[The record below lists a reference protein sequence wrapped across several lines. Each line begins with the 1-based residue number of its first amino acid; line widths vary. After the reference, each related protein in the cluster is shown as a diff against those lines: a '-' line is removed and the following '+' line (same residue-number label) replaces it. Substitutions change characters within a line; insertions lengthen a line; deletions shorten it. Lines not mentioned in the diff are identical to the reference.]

1 MTVAQLVGHRQ
12 FQFVDQELPDPG
24 PGEVQARVSAV
35 GICGSDMHAYS
46 EGMVGDFLLPYP
58 VVLGHEPAGVIVKT
72 GPGVTG
78 ISPGDRGALEP
89 AIYCYHC
96 EFCMSGRYNLC
107 ANLRFMSSGTEPGF
121 FRERVNIPAVN
132 FFPVGAKTSLEEA
145 TLIEPLAVVLHAMQ
159 VGSFRAGENAVVV
172 GAGPIGLLTI
182 ASLRLRGAK
191 KIWAVEPLAHRREF
205 AKHMG
210 ADAVLDP
217 AEGDFARVIRRET
230 GGLGAEIAF
239 DCAAKGET
247 VNECIAA
254 LKGAGRMVLTGIH
267 SDHRASVNIHAMRR
281 AEISLYSIRRS
292 NNEVHDAQ
300 SMVETQ
306 SKLFAP
312 LLTHR
317 RPFHEIGAAFDL
329 VERYA
334 DGVGKML
341 VVQT

>member
-1 MTVAQLVGHRQ
+1 MTVAQLTGHRQ
-12 FQFVDQELPDPG
+12 FQFVDQDLPDPG
-24 PGEVQARVSAV
+24 PGEVQAQVSAV

-46 EGMVGDFLLPYP
+46 EGMVGDAALPYP

-78 ISPGDRGALEP
+78 LSPGDRGALEP

-96 EFCMSGRYNLC
+96 EFCMSGRHNLC
-107 ANLRFMSSGTEPGF
+107 ASLRFMSSGTEPGF
-121 FRERVNIPAVN
+121 FRERVNIPAAN
-132 FFPVGAKTSLEEA
+132 FFPVTPATSLEEA
-145 TLIEPLAVVLHAMQ
+145 TLIEPLAVVLHAMNL
-159 VGSFRAGENAVVV
+159 GSFRAGENAVVV

-182 ASLRLRGAK
+182 AALRLQGAGR
-191 KIWAVEPLAHRREF
+191 IWAVEPLAHRREF
-205 AKHMG
+205 AKAMG
-210 ADAVLDP
+210 ADAVLDSE
-217 AEGDFARVIRRET
+217 ADDFARTVRQDT
-230 GGLGAEIAF
+230 GNRGAEIAF
-239 DCAAKGET
+239 DCAAKGDT
-247 VNECIAA
+247 VNQCIAA

-281 AEISLYSIRRS
+281 AEVALFSVRRS

-300 SMVETQ
+300 AMLESN
-306 SKLFAP
+306 SRLFAP